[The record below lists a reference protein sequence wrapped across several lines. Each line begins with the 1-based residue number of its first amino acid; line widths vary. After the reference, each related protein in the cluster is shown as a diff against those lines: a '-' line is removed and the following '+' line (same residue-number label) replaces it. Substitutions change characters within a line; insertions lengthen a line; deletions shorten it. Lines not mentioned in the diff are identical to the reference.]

1 MDTVDKKIEEE
12 TGLSLG
18 SNIGDRLSN
27 LIMAVKRISE
37 LPFAK
42 IVDMASVYETE
53 PVGVLSEFKTLYF
66 LNTVVIVQSI
76 TRVEETFRE
85 LQRIEKDMNGSSKK
99 ERNAPRIIDIDMI
112 YFGSVCV
119 ETSELIVPHP
129 RWCTRRF
136 VVEPLCEVRP
146 NIILPL
152 QNKTVRDILS
162 SLPEKPKVILYK
174 CDWFK
179 NI

>member
-1 MDTVDKKIEEE
+1 MDTVENKIEGE

-37 LPFAK
+37 LPFTK

-53 PVGVLSEFKTLYF
+53 PVGVLSEFKRLYF
-66 LNTVVIVQSI
+66 LNTVIIAKSI

-85 LQRIEKDMNGSSKK
+85 LQRIEKDMNGNSK
-99 ERNAPRIIDIDMI
+99 RMQNAPRIIDIDII
-112 YFGSVCV
+112 YFGAVCV
-119 ETSELIVPHP
+119 ETSELTVPHP
-129 RWCTRRF
+129 RWCMRKF

-152 QNKTVRDILS
+152 QNKTVRGILS

-174 CDWFK
+174 RDWFK
-179 NI
+179 SI